1 MKNHSDKILNKKTKR
16 EGNQAKNKKEYR
28 NIVLLNIKNDYSGIL
43 HRNKFIIFKSINDI
57 YSLVC
62 VGSNLNSIIFY
73 NLIDNKIMNIIH
85 NPHPMYTYSLRY
97 FFYKSKK
104 MDLIMSIAHR
114 EVKIWNLNLE
124 CIFLIENIYPM
135 ISCFLQNNKEI
146 YIVALSEIFSSPP
159 FCDTHNE
166 QINIYDLKGKKIKTL
181 NYFLENCEIVE
192 NYYDKNIQKNFIIF
206 SVEDGLITSFDFNK
220 NKIYHKYNK
229 GKFSNSCYDL
239 DIINLKD
246 KVNLIELGK
255 DKTIRLWDFHS
266 GEFLKKIELN
276 ADGFKICIWDTECVF
291 IGYGNGEIKLVNLN
305 EGKIIKEIKN
315 EDNKGIGNIE
325 KINIPKYG
333 DCLVS
338 QDFEELFCPLRI
350 WIFENQ
356 AKEK

>member
-1 MKNHSDKILNKKTKR
+1 M
-16 EGNQAKNKKEYR
+16 
-28 NIVLLNIKNDYSGIL
+28 
-43 HRNKFIIFKSINDI
+43 
-57 YSLVC
+57 
-62 VGSNLNSIIFY
+62 
-73 NLIDNKIMNIIH
+73 
-85 NPHPMYTYSLRY
+85 
-97 FFYKSKK
+97 
-104 MDLIMSIAHR
+104 
-114 EVKIWNLNLE
+114 
-124 CIFLIENIYPM
+124 
-135 ISCFLQNNKEI
+135 
-146 YIVALSEIFSSPP
+146 
-159 FCDTHNE
+159 
-166 QINIYDLKGKKIKTL
+166 
-181 NYFLENCEIVE
+181 E
-192 NYYDKNIQKNFIIF
+192 NYYDKNIQKNFIILY
-206 SVEDGLITSFDFNK
+206 VEDGLITSFDFNK

-229 GKFSNSCYDL
+229 GKFSDSCYDL

-338 QDFEELFCPLRI
+338 QDFEELFCPLRF

-356 AKEK
+356 VKEK